1 MYAISSHCILPL
13 SLRYAKTAKKVDMRR
28 IKETTWKILTQAS
41 SEVARILHGVRVAQA
56 TTNMFP
62 ID

>member
-1 MYAISSHCILPL
+1 MYAISRHCILPL

-41 SEVARILHGVRVAQA
+41 SEVDSLLHGVRVAQA